1 MRSERGRAAK
11 ASGRASWQGLSV
23 LLQHKRGNRRRR
35 LEYCRH
41 ECRNREALMTA
52 ARAVRLTLLGRPVWY
67 QCSAHFA
74 RGFTSFGIV
83 TVEYCGYFPWSWQ
96 SLPGPERELSVK
108 RDASRGSRHFRVFSG
123 GRGFNPLWRCR
134 QCQARQAAVA
144 VAEKRVLR
152 PRRQGFARELG
163 LARRRPGV
171 GMGSAGAPAARARG
185 MHARARVVGTWVA
198 TTTCTSPPLA

>member
-1 MRSERGRAAK
+1 ME
-11 ASGRASWQGLSV
+11 
-23 LLQHKRGNRRRR
+23 H
-35 LEYCRH
+35 CRH

-123 GRGFNPLWRCR
+123 GRGFNPLWCCR
-134 QCQARQAAVA
+134 QHQARQATV
-144 VAEKRVLR
+144 V
-152 PRRQGFARELG
+152 GRERG
-163 LARRRPGV
+163 LARRADSRALGAIERRPGV
-171 GMGSAGAPAARARG
+171 GMGSAGALASWPGRAACMRARARG
-185 MHARARVVGTWVA
+185 GYLGDDGRALCLEA
-198 TTTCTSPPLA
+198 SSLYSQHSQLDLD